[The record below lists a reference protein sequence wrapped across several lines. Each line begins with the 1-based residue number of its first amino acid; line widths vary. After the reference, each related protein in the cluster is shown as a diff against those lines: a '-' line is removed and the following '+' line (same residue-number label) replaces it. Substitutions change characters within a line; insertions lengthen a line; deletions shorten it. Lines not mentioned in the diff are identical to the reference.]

1 METVVPQSPRG
12 QPLERRGTDRA
23 AEATWVTETRIVG
36 EDQQDVR
43 RTVWRG
49 QRRDVI
55 PVRLRAV
62 ERPLHRALK
71 RRTPNGQPGAVY
83 SLVAHVPSL
92 LCVVVAYAA
101 SRAQHLGRRVA
112 DSEAL
117 LEWV

>member
-12 QPLERRGTDRA
+12 QPLERRGADRA
-23 AEATWVTETRIVG
+23 AEATRVTETRIVG

-43 RTVWRG
+43 RTVRRG

-71 RRTPNGQPGAVY
+71 RRTPDGQLGAVN

-92 LCVVVAYAA
+92 LLCRGCVCSLARSTSAIA
-101 SRAQHLGRRVA
+101 SQTLRLC
-112 DSEAL
+112 
-117 LEWV
+117 WVW